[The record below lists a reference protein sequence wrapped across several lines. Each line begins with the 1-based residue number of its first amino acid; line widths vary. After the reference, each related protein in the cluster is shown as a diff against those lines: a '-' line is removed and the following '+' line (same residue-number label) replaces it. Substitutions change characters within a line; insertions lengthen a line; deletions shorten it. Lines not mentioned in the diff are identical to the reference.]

1 MSHLGLSLPL
11 AAAADPFF
19 LVEFYAFKIALLV
32 FFFVG
37 LYRLVKHE
45 VGK

>member
-1 MSHLGLSLPL
+1 MSHLVLSFPL
-11 AAAADPFF
+11 AIAADPFF
-19 LVEFYAFKIALLV
+19 YVEFYAFKVALLV

-45 VGK
+45 VRK